1 MLPYLVVAFLV
12 AAFLVVVFL
21 VADFLE
27 DAVLDA
33 EALVAEALVDV
44 LDAVLEA
51 VRFLRFTGPA
61 ARFCASKSKAS
72 CGWIESGV
80 YCFGKVRL
88 VSPSVI

>member
-27 DAVLDA
+27 DAVL
-33 EALVAEALVDV
+33 EAEALVDV
-44 LDAVLEA
+44 LEAVLEA

-72 CGWIESGV
+72 CG
-80 YCFGKVRL
+80 
-88 VSPSVI
+88 